1 MTVGFRGKRDRRE
14 RAALAVTEAKRAER
28 ETQKLARRLSSA
40 ARAELQQVAV
50 SVHEEILRAGRD
62 IQRRPG
68 RARRRAG
75 RAAARLT
82 SFATPGAVRG
92 DSDRRAG
99 VSRADVSGADA
110 AKARSK
116 LIKRRRA
123 EAKQAQQMA
132 KIVAAQMAVAAVVTP
147 TDAEHR
153 EHEVKPRTL

>member
-1 MTVGFRGKRDRRE
+1 MEFRGKRDRRE
-14 RAALAVTEAKRAER
+14 RAALAVIEAKRAEL

-40 ARAELQQVAV
+40 ARAELQQVAA

-62 IQRRPG
+62 IRRRPG

-75 RAAARLT
+75 RAEARLARA
-82 SFATPGAVRG
+82 SLATPTGGRCDG
-92 DSDRRAG
+92 DRRAG
-99 VSRADVSGADA
+99 ASGADA

-132 KIVAAQMAVAAVVTP
+132 KIVAAQMAVAAAVTSA
-147 TDAEHR
+147 DAS
-153 EHEVKPRTL
+153 KG